1 MANVRIQIRRD
12 ESSKWRVNNPVLA
25 EGEQGYELDTSFM
38 KVGDGVTE
46 YNSLPYWNT
55 GSIQGPDGPEGPEGP
70 DGPEGPRGPQGIQGD
85 QGVQGSQGIQGIP
98 GPEGSI
104 GPSGY
109 SILYRGSV
117 QDLTELNTKPHADYD
132 AYSVISENNY
142 VYVSVSS
149 QWVNAGPIMVM
160 EGPQGPPGIQGPP
173 GVQGKEGI
181 QGLEGQRGD
190 PGDQGEKGKSAYQI
204 AVDNGFVGTEEEW
217 LESLKG
223 EPGDGSGG
231 GSGGGID
238 VEEDPIFK
246 AHVAYTIT
254 ENDKDNWD
262 DAHLWGDHSVENY
275 LKTETDPVFLASPAF
290 KISDNE
296 IDNWNEANSWG
307 DHSQSGYLTTEVDP
321 VFSASPAATITSSD
335 IINWNAGT
343 GNGGGGGGADPRI
356 TDDQII
362 EWDLS
367 YTWGDHASAG
377 YLDDNHPAADI
388 DANDITNWNDAVIW
402 GDHSQ
407 EGYLKDEV
415 DPVFLASPAFKI
427 SDNEID
433 NWNEANSWGDHSQA
447 SYLTSETDPVFV
459 AHPAYGITQVEID
472 SWNAG
477 TGGGSSVNDPR
488 ISNDNINDWNEAH
501 GWGDHSTEGYLT
513 DETDPVFDAHV
524 ASSILQADLDKWNAY
539 EAEINSL
546 KTSVAALNKMVTL
559 SATAPNNP
567 AAGNVWIDE
576 TNYNAYV
583 YTGVE
588 WVQITTTVTP

>member
-12 ESSKWRVNNPVLA
+12 QSSEWRANNPVLA

-46 YNSLPYWNT
+46 YNLLPYWNT
-55 GSIQGPDGPEGPEGP
+55 GSIQGPE
-70 DGPEGPRGPQGIQGD
+70 GPQGI
-85 QGVQGSQGIQGIP
+85 QGIQGIP
-98 GPEGSI
+98 GPIGPI

-109 SILYRGSV
+109 SILYRGAV
-117 QDLTELNTKPHADYD
+117 NDLTELNTKPHGDYD
-132 AYSVISENNY
+132 GYSVISENNN
-142 VYVSVSS
+142 VYVSISD
-149 QWVNAGPIMVM
+149 QWVNSGPIMVM
-160 EGPQGPPGIQGPP
+160 EGPEGPPGIQGPQ
-173 GVQGKEGI
+173 GVDGKE
-181 QGLEGQRGD
+181 
-190 PGDQGEKGKSAYQI
+190 GKSAYQI

-254 ENDKDNWD
+254 QNDKDNWD
-262 DAHLWGDHSVENY
+262 EAYLWGDHSVENY
-275 LKTETDPVFLASPAF
+275 LKSETDPVFKAHPAY
-290 KISDNE
+290 KVSDSE
-296 IDNWNEANSWG
+296 INDWNESYSWG
-307 DHSQSGYLTTEVDP
+307 DHSQAGYLTTEVDP

-343 GNGGGGGGADPRI
+343 GNGGGGGGTDPRI
-356 TDDQII
+356 TNDQII
-362 EWDLS
+362 NWDLS
-367 YTWGDHASAG
+367 YTWGDHADAG
-377 YLDDNHPAADI
+377 YLDDKHPAADI

-407 EGYLKDEV
+407 EGYLKVEA

-433 NWNEANSWGDHSQA
+433 NWNESNSWGDHSQA
-447 SYLTSETDPVFV
+447 GYLTDETDPVFV

-472 SWNAG
+472 TWNAG

-488 ISNDNINDWNEAH
+488 ISDDDINDWNEAH
-501 GWGDHSTEGYLT
+501 DWGDHSAEGYLT

-546 KTSVAALNKMVTL
+546 KTSVTALNKMITL

-567 AAGNVWIDE
+567 SAGNVWINE
-576 TNYNAYV
+576 TDYNAYV
-583 YTGVE
+583 YTGTQ